1 MAMKQTFKRPWAV
14 PVTVAEIPDGGSHHD
29 LSADTAV
36 RDAVVQLAGLR
47 ALSRLEASF
56 DLNRR
61 GEGVA
66 VRGEVRALVG
76 QNCVVTLEPIE
87 SDVKEAID
95 LLFMP
100 AEKSVEDPTVA
111 KQKGEPPEPL
121 ENGVID
127 LGAVAVEFLLLGLDP
142 YPRKPGVEFSRPEAE
157 VERAHPFAALA
168 ALKKSP

>member
-1 MAMKQTFKRPWAV
+1 MAMKQLPERPWTI

-29 LSADTAV
+29 LSADVAV

-76 QNCVVTLEPIE
+76 QTCVVTLEPIE
-87 SDVKEAID
+87 SDVQETVD

-100 AEKSVEDPTVA
+100 AEKSEEDPTTA
-111 KQKGEPPEPL
+111 KPKGEPPEPL
-121 ENGVID
+121 ENGMID
-127 LGAVAVEFLLLGLDP
+127 LGTIAVEFLVLGLDP
-142 YPRKPGVEFSRPEAE
+142 YPRKPGVEFSRPESE
-157 VERAHPFAALA
+157 DGRAHPFAALA

>member
-1 MAMKQTFKRPWAV
+1 MAMKQSPERPWTI

-36 RDAVVQLAGLR
+36 RESVAQLVGLR
-47 ALSRLEASF
+47 ALRRLEASF

-66 VRGEVRALVG
+66 VRGEVRARVE
-76 QNCVVTLEPIE
+76 QTCVVTLEPIE
-87 SDVKEAID
+87 SDVQETVD
-95 LLFMP
+95 LLFEP
-100 AEKSVEDPTVA
+100 VEKNEDWTTA
-111 KQKGEPPEPL
+111 KRKGEPPEPL

-127 LGAVAVEFLLLGLDP
+127 LGTIAVEFLVLGLDP
-142 YPRKPGVEFSRPEAE
+142 YPRKPGVEFSRPESGD
-157 VERAHPFAALA
+157 ERAHPFAALA

>member
-1 MAMKQTFKRPWAV
+1 MATKQLPERPWTI
-14 PVTVAEIPDGGSHHD
+14 PITVAEIPDGGSHHD
-29 LSADTAV
+29 LSADAAV
-36 RDAVVQLAGLR
+36 RDSVAQLAGLR

-66 VRGEVRALVG
+66 VRGEVRARVG
-76 QNCVVTLEPIE
+76 QTCVVTLEPIE
-87 SDVKEAID
+87 NDVLETID

-100 AEKSVEDPTVA
+100 AGENEDLATA
-111 KQKGEPPEPL
+111 KRKGEPPEPL

-127 LGAVAVEFLLLGLDP
+127 LGAIAVEFLVLGLDP
-142 YPRKPGVEFSRPEAE
+142 YPRKSGVEFSRPEDE
-157 VERAHPFAALA
+157 DERAHPFAALA